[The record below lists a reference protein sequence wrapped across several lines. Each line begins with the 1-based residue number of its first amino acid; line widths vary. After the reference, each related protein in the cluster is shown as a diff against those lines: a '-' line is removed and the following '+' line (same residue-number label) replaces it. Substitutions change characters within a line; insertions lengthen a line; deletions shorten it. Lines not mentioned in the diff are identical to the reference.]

1 MLETAVVSVEAA
13 EATFIP
19 VSGVGFSEGVVGR
32 EGTVGVAFV
41 GAVSGG
47 VTDLGCSP
55 VGGDGALRCSTG
67 LIILTLCWDLFFSP
81 PFFFPPSFWVKGA
94 LSAGKLCS
102 SRS

>member
-1 MLETAVVSVEAA
+1 M

-19 VSGVGFSEGVVGR
+19 VSGVGFTEAAVGR
-32 EGTVGVAFV
+32 EGTVGVTFV

-55 VGGDGALRCSTG
+55 AGGDGAVRSSTG
-67 LIILTLCWDLFFSP
+67 LIILTLCWDLLFSP
-81 PFFFPPSFWVKGA
+81 PFFFPPSLWVKCA

-102 SRS
+102 SLS